1 MQYIE
6 GNFDG
11 LHDGMNYVNIVS
23 PDLSYRRFSI
33 IGKYNTLDEA
43 KENLAAD
50 WQAWK
55 KNHKGIYSYAT
66 ISIQL

>member
-6 GNFDG
+6 GNLND
-11 LHDGMNYVNIVS
+11 LHNGINYINIVS
-23 PDLSYRRFSI
+23 PDMSYRRFNI
-33 IGKYNTLDEA
+33 IGKYDSLDKA
-43 KENLAAD
+43 KENFSDD

-55 KNHKGIYSYAT
+55 KKHKGIYSYAT